1 MEENFEQLPGN
12 KQNNK
17 KALASFILALV
28 GLIIAGIPCGI
39 AAIVT
44 GSMALSKFNPDTE
57 KNKWMAIVGIVLGAI
72 DIILTIAVLPSIY
85 RTMGIL

>member
-1 MEENFEQLPGN
+1 MEEINGQMPAN

-44 GSMALSKFNPDTE
+44 GGLGLSKFNPDTE
-57 KNKWMAIVGIVLGAI
+57 KNKWMAIVGIVLGAA

-85 RTMGIL
+85 KAMGIL